1 MTPFTALTPRNT
13 AAALATLSLGLGL
26 ACSPTAHAATPAQF
40 QAAYELFD
48 QAQQGQGHAIPTAAE
63 RFQALADA
71 EPTDGVLRTYAGSAG
86 AMRARTTWLPWKK
99 MGYAEDGLAQIDKA
113 LAQLRPA
120 DDAPRYRG
128 TPASLEVR
136 FTAASTFLALP
147 SMFNRHARGQKLLA
161 EVMASP
167 LFEAS
172 PVGFKGAVWLRAGVE
187 AADNNQ
193 PAEAR
198 AHLQRIIQAQAPQ
211 AAAAQTRLQ
220 ELAK

>member
-1 MTPFTALTPRNT
+1 MTPMTFLRHPRHLLPLLALCVGLHAQ
-13 AAALATLSLGLGL
+13 AAN
-26 ACSPTAHAATPAQF
+26 PAQF
-40 QAAYELFD
+40 QAAYTQFE
-48 QAQQGQGHAIPTAAE
+48 QAQRGDGAAIAAAAE
-63 RFQALADA
+63 QFQALSDA
-71 EPTDGVLRTYAGSAG
+71 EPADAVLRTYAGAAG
-86 AMRARTTWLPWKK
+86 ALRARSTWLPWKK

-120 DDAPRYRG
+120 DDAPRYRA

-172 PVGFKGAVWLRAGVE
+172 PVGFRGTVWLRASTE
-187 AADNNQ
+187 AAENNQ

-198 AHLQRIIQAQAPQ
+198 AHLQRILQAQAPQ
-211 AAAAQTRLQ
+211 SAMAQARLQ

>member
-1 MTPFTALTPRNT
+1 MTLLHPRHLILLLALCFGLQAQ
-13 AAALATLSLGLGL
+13 AANPGE
-26 ACSPTAHAATPAQF
+26 F
-40 QAAYELFD
+40 QAAYSQFE
-48 QAQQGQGHAIPTAAE
+48 QAQRGDGSAIAAAAE
-63 RFQALADA
+63 QFQVLVDA
-71 EPTDGVLRTYAGSAG
+71 QPTDAVLRAYAGAAG
-86 AMRARTTWLPWKK
+86 ALRARATWLPWKK
-99 MGYAEDGLAQIDKA
+99 MSYAEDGLAQIDKA

-120 DDAPRYRG
+120 DDTPRYRAI
-128 TPASLEVR
+128 PASLEVR

-172 PVGFKGAVWLRAGVE
+172 PVGFRGAVWLRASAE

-198 AHLQRIIQAQAPQ
+198 AHLQRILQAQAPQ
-211 AAAAQTRLQ
+211 SAIAQARLQ